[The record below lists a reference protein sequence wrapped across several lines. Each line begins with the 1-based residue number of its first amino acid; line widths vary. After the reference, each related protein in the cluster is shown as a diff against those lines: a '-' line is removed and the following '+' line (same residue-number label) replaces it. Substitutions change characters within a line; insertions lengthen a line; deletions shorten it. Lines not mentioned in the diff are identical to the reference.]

1 MTVRST
7 MYDLIAL
14 IRTMIGDPFSD
25 TQQFSDDTIQERLDA
40 SRDDIRYE
48 ALKIAPSIVNL
59 NSTSNAAST
68 IFADYYSNYQYW
80 EADIVLQGVDPITRL
95 PWIVLTPTSS
105 ENFVGHWQFENNV
118 FTQGTV
124 PGQFPPVFATG
135 KVYDPNWA
143 AADLL
148 EFWAMTL
155 SSAYDITVDGQSL
168 RRSQLMT
175 AKLAMA
181 EYYRKRAKPKVAKM
195 IRNDVTSTT
204 TSRKLRLLDEDD
216 SVKGRY

>member
-1 MTVRST
+1 MPRST

-14 IRTMIGDPFSD
+14 VRKFIGDPFSD
-25 TQQFSDDTIQERLDA
+25 DTQFSDDDIQERLDA

-48 ALKIAPSIVNL
+48 NLKIAPSIVNL
-59 NSTSNAAST
+59 NSTSNSAST

-80 EADIVLQGVDPITRL
+80 ESDVVLQAQDSVTAK
-95 PWIVLTPTSS
+95 PWVVVTPTLS
-105 ENFVGHWQFENNV
+105 ELTVGHWQFENNV
-118 FTQGTV
+118 FTSGTV
-124 PGQFPPVFATG
+124 PGQLPPVFATG
-135 KVYDPNWA
+135 KIYDPNWA

-155 SSAYDITVDGQSL
+155 SAAYDVTVDGQSL

-175 AKLAMA
+175 AKLAMS
-181 EYYRKRAKPKVAKM
+181 EYYRRKAKPRVAKM
-195 IRNDVTSTT
+195 IRDDVRSPIS
-204 TSRKLRLLDEDD
+204 SRRLRLLDESD